1 MEHKT
6 ANFCIIWLGNFQ
18 IFRVFQFI
26 YHFFQLNICM
36 LDSFHDRLFGLNED
50 AFGFRYLYAAR
61 ADFDD
66 IFEIWI

>member
-1 MEHKT
+1 
-6 ANFCIIWLGNFQ
+6 
-18 IFRVFQFI
+18 
-26 YHFFQLNICM
+26 M